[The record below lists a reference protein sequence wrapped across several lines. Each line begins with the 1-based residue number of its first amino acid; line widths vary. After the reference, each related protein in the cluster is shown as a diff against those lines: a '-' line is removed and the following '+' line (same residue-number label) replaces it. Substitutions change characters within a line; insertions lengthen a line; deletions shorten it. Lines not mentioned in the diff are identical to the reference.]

1 MPSSSVQ
8 KKYDEARQAYA
19 GRDVDTDKAL
29 GLLAGLSLSIPC
41 WQADD
46 LTGSETPNGGGETL
60 PITGAFPG
68 KARNN
73 GEIRADAEKIL
84 SLVPGRHRLSLHA
97 MYGDFGGK
105 KTDRD
110 AIEPAHFSGW
120 IDWAK
125 KAGIALD
132 FNATCFNHRRADS
145 GFTLSHPDPGI
156 REFWIEHCRRSRIVS
171 AHIGRNLGACCMH
184 DLWIPDGSKDARF
197 DDATP
202 RRILL
207 ESLDAVF
214 ADKHPDSEMKDFLE
228 SKLFGIGSESF
239 VVGSHEFYL
248 GYALTRGLRVCLDL
262 GHFHPTESVADKLSA
277 LLLFT
282 DEILL
287 HISRGVRWD
296 SDHVPVWD
304 DTVSE
309 IARRIV
315 RGGFLERVHV
325 GMDFFDA
332 SLNRIGAVVTGMRA
346 FQKAFLAA
354 LLEPAAALRRAED
367 ETDYFTRLAVLEES
381 RLMPVGAVW
390 DLFCESQG
398 APPAGA
404 WIADVKSYER
414 GVLSKRH

>member
-8 KKYDEARQAYA
+8 TKYDEARQAYA
-19 GRDVDTDKAL
+19 GLGVDTEKAL
-29 GLLAGLSLSIPC
+29 DQLSGVTLSIPC

-46 LTGSETPNGGGETL
+46 LAGSETPNSGGEVF

-105 KTDRD
+105 KVDRD
-110 AIEPAHFSGW
+110 AIEPGHFSEW

-125 KAGIALD
+125 KAGVALD
-132 FNATCFNHRRADS
+132 FNATCFNHPKADS

-156 REFWIEHCRRSRIVS
+156 RGFWIEHCRRSRAVS
-171 AHIGRNLGACCMH
+171 AAIGRSLGATCLH
-184 DLWIPDGSKDARF
+184 NLWIPDGSKDARF
-197 DDATP
+197 DDAGP
-202 RRILL
+202 RRVLL

-214 ADKHPDSEMKDFLE
+214 SEKLPESATKDFLE
-228 SKLFGIGSESF
+228 SKLFGIGSESY

-287 HISRGVRWD
+287 HVSRGVRWD

-315 RGGFLERVHV
+315 RGGFLGRVHM

-332 SLNRIGAVVTGMRA
+332 SLNRIGAVVLGMRA
-346 FQKAFLAA
+346 GQKAFLAA
-354 LLEPAAALRRAED
+354 LLEPADTLRRAED

-381 RLMPVGAVW
+381 RLMPIGAVW
-390 DLFCESQG
+390 DMFCESQG
-398 APPAGA
+398 APPAGT
-404 WIADVKSYER
+404 WIADVKAYEN
-414 GVLSKRH
+414 GVLSKRI